1 MATEVLV
8 SEGLRHWTVN
18 PVPWIET
25 EAACAFING
34 IPPLRSH
41 FTANSAAHSHRG
53 TCGADKKRHRAG
65 RDAALQHRTIHFVS
79 NVRLLLWDWR
89 KRLAPRQDRLAED
102 IGCHPKTDSYS
113 WSCRYFTP
121 RCGNI
126 YDECEKMI
134 CDCDVQLS
142 KCLKKA
148 VYQRKYSFWPNFLCG
163 RYRPSCSN
171 F

>member
-1 MATEVLV
+1 MGSLLFGLISLLTVQLTVTEGHVVRTRSVIELV
-8 SEGLRHWTVN
+8 GMLRCSTGRS
-18 PVPWIET
+18 ISYLT
-25 EAACAFING
+25 YGCYCG
-34 IPPLRSH
+34 IGG
-41 FTANSAAHSHRG
+41 RG
-53 TCGADKKRHRAG
+53 WPRDK
-65 RDAALQHRTIHFVS
+65 T
-79 NVRLLLWDWR
+79 DWCCYTHDCCYG
-89 KRLAPRQDRLAED
+89 KAED